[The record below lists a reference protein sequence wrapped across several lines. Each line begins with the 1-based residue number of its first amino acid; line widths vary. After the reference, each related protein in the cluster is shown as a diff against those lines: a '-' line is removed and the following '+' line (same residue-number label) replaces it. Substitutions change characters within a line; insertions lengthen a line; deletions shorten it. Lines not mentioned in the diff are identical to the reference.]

1 MNIKTTLIYCLA
13 LIFLI
18 SCGKPMANFT
28 VTNPQNKAFHNVY
41 FKNTSAG
48 SSSYEWDFGD
58 GTKSTDQ
65 SPTHQYFAAG
75 SYNVTLKA
83 IKGKNKSEKQMKLEV
98 ETPDHCTV
106 EIETSLGKMT
116 AILYDQTPL
125 HRDNFL
131 KLVGQGFYDSLLF
144 HRVINNFMIQGGDPN
159 SRGAKP
165 GQQLGN
171 GGPGYT
177 VPAEFNPSLVHTK
190 GALAAARMSDAVNP
204 TKSSSGSQ
212 FYIVHGRPVDE
223 RTLNQMESSKG
234 IHYSKEVKDKYAR
247 LGGTPFLDMEYTV
260 FGEIISGFEVL
271 DAIAATPTNPGDR
284 PKEDVKMKIR
294 VVSK

>member
-1 MNIKTTLIYCLA
+1 MKITKLILFCLPV
-13 LIFLI
+13 LLLG
-18 SCGKPMANFT
+18 SCAKPVANFT
-28 VTNPQNKAFHNVY
+28 VTSPQKKAFHNVY
-41 FKNTSAG
+41 FKNASNG
-48 SSSYEWDFGD
+48 STSYEWDFGD
-58 GTKSTDQ
+58 GSKSTEQ

-75 SYNVTLKA
+75 TYNVTLKA
-83 IKGKNKSEKQMKLEV
+83 IKGKIKSEKQMKVDV
-98 ETPDHCTV
+98 EAPDHCMV
-106 EIETSLGKMT
+106 EIETPLGKMT

-159 SRGAKP
+159 SKAAKP

-177 VPAEFNPSLVHTK
+177 IPAEFNPALVHTK

-204 TKSSSGSQ
+204 SKSSSGSQ

-223 RTLNQMESSKG
+223 HSLSRIESSKN
-234 IHYSKEVKDKYAR
+234 INYSKEVKEKYAR
-247 LGGTPFLDMEYTV
+247 MGGTPFLDMDYTV
-260 FGEIISGFEVL
+260 FGEVITGLDVL
-271 DAIAATPTNPGDR
+271 EAIAATPTNPGDR
-284 PKEDVKMKIR
+284 PKQDIWMKIK
-294 VVSK
+294 VISK

>member
-1 MNIKTTLIYCLA
+1 MNIKSILIYSLP
-13 LIFLI
+13 LLFLM
-18 SCGKPMANFT
+18 SCAKPMANFT
-28 VTNPQNKAFHNVY
+28 VTNPQKKAFHNVY

-48 SSSYEWDFGD
+48 STIYEWDFGD
-58 GTKSTDQ
+58 GTKSMEQ

-83 IKGKNKSEKQMKLEV
+83 SKGKIKSEKQMKLEV
-98 ETPDHCTV
+98 ESPDHCTV

-116 AILYDQTPL
+116 AILYDQTPQ

-131 KLVGQGFYDSLLF
+131 KLVGQGYFDSLLF

-159 SRGAKP
+159 SREAKS

-177 VPAEFNPSLVHTK
+177 VPAEFNAALVHTK

-204 TKSSSGSQ
+204 SKSSSGSQ

-223 RTLNQMESSKG
+223 RSLNQMESSKG

-247 LGGTPFLDMEYTV
+247 LGGTPFLDMDYTV
-260 FGEIISGFEVL
+260 FGEIISGFDVL
-271 DAIAATPTNPGDR
+271 DAIAASPTNPGDR
-284 PKEDVKMKIR
+284 PKEDIRMKIK
-294 VVSK
+294 VVGK